1 METKHTPGPWYVES
15 DRTTVTLAGQSVIVA
30 PAPDRSPRAE
40 VEANAALI
48 AASPDMLDA
57 LDRLTEAF
65 PELGTDAPLNGADAV
80 DRLAELW
87 PVIQA
92 ARARARGT

>member
-1 METKHTPGPWYVES
+1 METKHTPGPWGIIKCGCGDAVCNQYRIS
-15 DRTTVTLAGQSVIVA
+15 TQCSVGFDK
-30 PAPDRSPRAE
+30 PDA
-40 VEANAALI
+40 VLI
-48 AASPDMLDA
+48 AAAPTLLDA

-92 ARARARGT
+92 ARERARGT